1 LILDFIIINVIKK
14 MLFTKRYS
22 VALSAS
28 VKLCPESFVCNGLL
42 VDQEYVA

>member
-22 VALSAS
+22 VALVLQSKC
-28 VKLCPESFVCNGLL
+28 VPNRLFVMVFWLTKNM
-42 VDQEYVA
+42 